1 MTSVFAVEDFTGGLN
16 LRADVFNIGKNES
29 PDLLNVDID
38 PRGGVAMRAGSEEM
52 NTRSLTGSS
61 YEPHRLY
68 HWRRS
73 SPNQQLLFA
82 FNNKVHFATETDFTD
97 LNITTSNSHGAEF
110 AQWIGET
117 DYLYIAAGEST
128 TSYKWDGST
137 ATALSDP
144 APSNWA
150 DDLLSPTTGYMPK
163 AEHIAEHVD
172 RIWVAQT
179 EENGVGHPDRVRWS
193 HPLFPE
199 AWRENDFIDVVG
211 GGSGIRAL
219 VPFSNHILVFKDHA
233 VFAIYGYN
241 EATFQLVPITR
252 ELGTYS
258 SKTVAVSEQAVY
270 FFSWPDG
277 LFAYDG
283 TRIQDVFA
291 PLRPLIERNEIN
303 RAALDS
309 VHVNWM
315 TRRIFLSMPIGNDP
329 IVIEDYDDTSGD
341 GATYDDFDLKYD
353 GLERPIAATSTF
365 VYDPSVGKNGAWT
378 RYSLANGY
386 ALVCGVDYTTP
397 LGVNAGYFTS
407 PVNDYVM
414 RFNDTLATD
423 DIEEV
428 ATNFESFYTAA
439 WQDLGQ
445 PQAKKFWRA
454 PEFIVTNRNESYAL
468 NVNVFHD
475 WNTLT
480 SNRTFN
486 LSYSSSSDLSS
497 PFNVDQW
504 TELYGSEVV
513 RGDTLGSARS
523 VQVRFGSSGGV
534 KWGVN
539 GIVYR
544 YSFRKVRV

>member
-16 LRADVFNIGKNES
+16 LRADVFNIGKSES

-52 NTRSLTGSS
+52 NTRTLTGSS

-68 HWRRS
+68 NWRRS
-73 SPNQQLLFA
+73 SPNQQLMFA
-82 FNNKVHFATETDFTD
+82 FSNKVHYATENDFTD
-97 LNITTSNSHGAEF
+97 LGITTSNVYGAEF
-110 AQWIGET
+110 AEWIGET
-117 DYLYIAAGEST
+117 DYLYIAAGHST
-128 TSYKWDGST
+128 TSYKWSGST

-150 DDLLSPTTGYMPK
+150 DDLLSPTTGYMPQ

-172 RIWVAQT
+172 RIWVAHT
-179 EENGVGHPDRVRWS
+179 EENGVEYPDRVRWS

-241 EATFQLVPITR
+241 QATFQLVPVTQ

-277 LFAYDG
+277 LFRYDG
-283 TRIQDVFA
+283 SRIEDVFA
-291 PLRPLIERNEIN
+291 PLRPLTERNEIN
-303 RAALDS
+303 RTALSS
-309 VHVNWM
+309 VHVDWM
-315 TRRIFLSMPIGNDP
+315 TRRVFLSLPIGSDP
-329 IVIEDYDDTSGD
+329 ISIEDYDDTSGD
-341 GATYDDFDLKYD
+341 GTTYDETELKYD
-353 GLERPIAATSTF
+353 GFERPDVATSTF
-365 VYDPSVGKNGAWT
+365 VYDPSVGKNGSWT
-378 RYSLANGY
+378 RYSLANNYGMI
-386 ALVCGVDYTTP
+386 CGVDYTTP
-397 LGVNAGYFTS
+397 LGVSGGHFTS
-407 PVNDYVM
+407 PINQYVM
-414 RFNDTLATD
+414 RFVDSLPSDMIDET
-423 DIEEV
+423 I
-428 ATNFESFYTAA
+428 TNFESFYVTS

-445 PQAKKFWRA
+445 PQAKKFWRS
-454 PEFIVTNRNESYAL
+454 PEFIVTNRNQSYVL
-468 NVNVFHD
+468 SVNVFHD
-475 WNTLT
+475 WNTV
-480 SNRTFN
+480 SPDRSFN
-486 LSYSSSSDLSS
+486 LSYASSTELSA
-497 PFNVDQW
+497 PLYTDQW
-504 TELYGSEVV
+504 TESYGSETV

-523 VQVRFGSSGGV
+523 VQMRFGSSGGI

-539 GIVYR
+539 GVVYR

>member
-38 PRGGVAMRAGSEEM
+38 PRGGVAMRAGSQEI
-52 NTRSLTGSS
+52 NTRSLTGLA
-61 YEPHRLY
+61 YVPHRLY

-73 SPNQQLLFA
+73 FPNQQLLFA
-82 FNNKVHFATETDFTD
+82 FGNEVHYATETDFTD
-97 LNITTSNSHGAEF
+97 LNITTSNAHGAEF
-110 AQWIGET
+110 AQWIGDT
-117 DYLYIAAGEST
+117 NYLYIAAGYST
-128 TSYKWDGST
+128 TSYKWDGAT

-172 RIWVAQT
+172 RIWVAHT
-179 EENGVGHPDRVRWS
+179 EENGTEYPDRVRWS

-199 AWRENDFIDVVG
+199 AWRENDYIDVVG

-241 EATFQLVPITR
+241 QATFQLVPITQ

-258 SKTVAVSEQAVY
+258 SKTVAASEQAIY

-277 LFAYDG
+277 LFRYDG
-283 TRIQDVFA
+283 SRIEDVFA
-291 PLRPLIERNEIN
+291 PLRPLVERNEIN
-303 RAALDS
+303 QGALET
-309 VHVNWM
+309 VHVDWM
-315 TRRIFLSMPIGNDP
+315 TRRVFLSLPTGNNP
-329 IVIEDYDDTSGD
+329 TSVEDYDDTSGG
-341 GATYDDFDLKYD
+341 GATYDDADLKFD
-353 GLERPIAATSTF
+353 GFARPDAATDTF

-386 ALVCGVDYTTP
+386 AMVCGVDYTTP
-397 LGVNAGYFTS
+397 LGISGGYFTS
-407 PVNDYVM
+407 PVNQYVM
-414 RFNDTLATD
+414 RFKDDLPNDMIDETY
-423 DIEEV
+423 
-428 ATNFESFYTAA
+428 TNFESFYTVA

-445 PQAKKFWRA
+445 PQAKKFWRS
-454 PEFIVTNRNESYAL
+454 PEFVVTNRNQSYNL
-468 NVNVFHD
+468 DVNVFHD

-480 SNRTFN
+480 PDRTFTVN
-486 LSYSSSSDLSS
+486 YVSSSDLSS

-523 VQVRFGSSGGV
+523 VQIRFGSSGGI

-539 GIVYR
+539 GVVYR

>member
-38 PRGGVAMRAGSEEM
+38 PRGGVAQRAGSEEM
-52 NTRSLTGSS
+52 TTRSIYGSTFQ
-61 YEPHRLY
+61 PHRLY

-73 SPNQQLLFA
+73 SPDQQLMFA
-82 FNNKVHFATETDFTD
+82 FTDKVYYATENDFTD
-97 LNITTSNSHGAEF
+97 LGITTSNDHGAEF
-110 AQWIGET
+110 AQWIGDT
-117 DYLYIAAGEST
+117 SYLYIAAGKGTS
-128 TSYKWDGST
+128 SYKWDGTT

-150 DDLLSPTTGYMPK
+150 DDLLSPTTGYMPQ

-172 RIWVAQT
+172 RIWVACT
-179 EENGVGHPDRVRWS
+179 EENGTEYPDRVRWS

-199 AWRENDFIDVVG
+199 AWRENDYIDVVG

-241 EATFQLVPITR
+241 QATFQLVPVTQ
-252 ELGTYS
+252 ELGAYS

-277 LFAYDG
+277 LFRYDG
-283 TRIQDVFA
+283 ARIQDVFA
-291 PLRPLIERNEIN
+291 PLRPLVDRNEIN
-303 RAALDS
+303 RNALDA

-315 TRRIFLSMPIGNDP
+315 TRRVFLSLPTGNDP
-329 IVIEDYDDTSGD
+329 TLIEDYDDTDSG
-341 GATYDDFDLKYD
+341 GTTYDDYSYKYD
-353 GLERPIAATSTF
+353 GSERPLEATSSF
-365 VYDPSVGKNGAWT
+365 VYDPSVGKDGAWT
-378 RYSLANGY
+378 RYALGNGY
-386 ALVCGVDYTTP
+386 AMVCGVDYTTP
-397 LGVNAGYFTS
+397 LGISGGYFTS
-407 PVNDYVM
+407 PVNPYVM
-414 RFNDTLATD
+414 RFNDTLFTD
-423 DIEEV
+423 EISETV
-428 ATNFESFYTAA
+428 TNYDAYYTAA

-445 PQAKKFWRA
+445 PQARKFWRA
-454 PEFIVTNRNESYAL
+454 PEFIVTRRGTSYAL
-468 NVNVFHD
+468 DVDVFHD

-480 SNRTFN
+480 SNRSFTVN
-486 LSYSSSSDLSS
+486 YADPTDLSS

-504 TELYGSEVV
+504 TDLYGSDTV

-523 VQVRFGSSGGV
+523 VQVRFGASGV